1 MITMSA
7 IIFSSA
13 TALVIFFYVALILGA
28 PWGAAAMGGKFPGK
42 FPVKMRVVSF
52 VNIGLL
58 MFLNIIVLSKA
69 KLLFIGFYDFSKTA
83 IWGVV
88 VFFLI
93 GTVLNAITP
102 SKIERI
108 WAPVAL
114 ASLIASTL
122 IALN

>member
-1 MITMSA
+1 MIAISA
-7 IIFSSA
+7 IIFSIA
-13 TALVIFFYVALILGA
+13 TALVIFFYIALILGA

-52 VNIGLL
+52 VNIVLL
-58 MFLNIIVLSKA
+58 IFLNIIVLSKA
-69 KLLFIGFYDFSKTA
+69 NLMFFKFFEFSKTA

-88 VFFLI
+88 IFFLI
-93 GTVLNAITP
+93 GTVLNSITP

-114 ASLIASTL
+114 TSLIASVL